1 MAKQFLIT
9 VDADWEPEDGD
20 AFDILLG
27 ILEDADVSATIVEV
41 NGPDLLDIRN
51 QARLAVHETLH
62 QLKATPLGVEFVTL
76 EKMVGI
82 SDPGAQIEN

>member
-9 VDADWEPEDGD
+9 INPDWEPEDGE
-20 AFDILLG
+20 AFDTLLG
-27 ILEDADVSATIVEV
+27 ILEDADVPATIVEI
-41 NGPDLLDIRN
+41 NGPDLLDIRE
-51 QARLAVHETLH
+51 QARKAVYETLH

-82 SDPGAQIEN
+82 SDPGAKLEN

>member
-9 VDADWEPEDGD
+9 VNADWEPEDGD
-20 AFDILLG
+20 AFGALLG
-27 ILEDADVSATIVEV
+27 ILEDADVAATIIEV

-51 QARLAVHETLH
+51 QARQAVHETLH